1 MGLNL
6 RSVAS
11 EWVERPPLAAR
22 HRRSAPKRLVRL
34 SRRPPAACFGVN
46 KPRLCCSACSPEGK
60 KPRLQL
66 EVLIKAFRGDYV
78 AVCQGFVP
86 WKWLGSDSN
95 AWKPASKPRLCPNLY
110 KREYLISCILSTFKD
125 FGGIAIYPSLQNTA
139 NICFHDTLIKRAA
152 SSLVGAHRKI
162 AAAGLMLIYECG
174 QETRTRGS
182 FFFGILVRI
191 KNRKTQ
197 KQLKKKPKTVS
208 APNIKHPTN
217 FRRENQVINPLI
229 NHSH

>member
-11 EWVERPPLAAR
+11 EWEERPPLAAR
-22 HRRSAPKRLVRL
+22 RRRSALKRLVRL

-125 FGGIAIYPSLQNTA
+125 FGGIAIYPSLQNRA

-152 SSLVGAHRKI
+152 SSLVGAHQKI

-174 QETRTRGS
+174 QEMRTRDS
-182 FFFGILVRI
+182 FFWIPVRI
-191 KNRKTQ
+191 KNRMTR
-197 KQLKKKPKTVS
+197 KQLKKKK

-217 FRRENQVINPLI
+217 FRRENQLINPLI

>member
-22 HRRSAPKRLVRL
+22 RRRSALKRLVRL

-66 EVLIKAFRGDYV
+66 EVLIKAFRGDYD
-78 AVCQGFVP
+78 AVCQGFVS

-125 FGGIAIYPSLQNTA
+125 FSAESRFIPPYKTEPIFAFMTRSLNERLLLWLEPTRKLPQQGW
-139 NICFHDTLIKRAA
+139 CLFMSVVRKRGHAA
-152 SSLVGAHRKI
+152 P
-162 AAAGLMLIYECG
+162 
-174 QETRTRGS
+174 
-182 FFFGILVRI
+182 FFGFPSGL
-191 KNRKTQ
+191 KTERHRNSW
-197 KQLKKKPKTVS
+197 KKTPNGFSAKHKTSHELSAGKP
-208 APNIKHPTN
+208 AD
-217 FRRENQVINPLI
+217 
-229 NHSH
+229 